1 MINQKRIVAVHDIS
15 CLGKCSLTVALPVLS
30 AAGHEVLAVPTAVL
44 STHTGGFKGFTF
56 RDLTEDLIPIMRHWQ
71 TLNLEYDAFYTG
83 YLGSIK
89 QVDIIGEMIQKLKT
103 KNSLVFVD
111 PVMADNGKLYTAF
124 SDAFPDE
131 MRHLCAQADIICPN
145 ITEAALL
152 TKTDYK
158 QGPFSRDYIETLLR
172 KLSNLGPNKIIL
184 TGVFFEKKTL
194 GAAYFDKGQTGYVFS
209 DKIDGFFHGTGD
221 VFASAFLGAYLKNH
235 DTQKS
240 LKIAVDFTAE
250 SILRT
255 KNDPYKRTYG
265 VNFEAGLG
273 DYALKTN

>member
-152 TKTDYK
+152 TKTVTNKD
-158 QGPFSRDYIETLLR
+158 
-172 KLSNLGPNKIIL
+172 LS
-184 TGVFFEKKTL
+184 
-194 GAAYFDKGQTGYVFS
+194 
-209 DKIDGFFHGTGD
+209 
-221 VFASAFLGAYLKNH
+221 
-235 DTQKS
+235 
-240 LKIAVDFTAE
+240 AVT
-250 SILRT
+250 T
-255 KNDPYKRTYG
+255 
-265 VNFEAGLG
+265 
-273 DYALKTN
+273 